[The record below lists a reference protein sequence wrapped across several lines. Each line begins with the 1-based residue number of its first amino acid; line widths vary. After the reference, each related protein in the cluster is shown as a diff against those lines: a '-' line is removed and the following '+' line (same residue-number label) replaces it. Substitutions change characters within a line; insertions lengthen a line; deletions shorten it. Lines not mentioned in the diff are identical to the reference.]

1 MGKPFEKIQQ
11 RFVRCFLAG
20 VFALLPVIITV
31 AVVVWVTD
39 FLNRFIGPE
48 TFIGGQLSKLG
59 LQIADE
65 SAETLSFTSYA
76 IGWIIVLAAVFCLG
90 IVIEMGARNRI
101 KKLVDAI
108 LSRVPLVG
116 KIYSSSRQVVD
127 MLDKT
132 DDQNLQGM
140 KPVFC
145 YFGQQNPTVFL
156 ALLVSPKR
164 FRLNEIDYCIVIVP
178 TAPIPFGGGLLFVPA
193 PCVKDAPLSVDALM
207 SIYVSMGA
215 TAGQF
220 LTESPA
226 ATEEIDPAGRG

>member
-1 MGKPFEKIQQ
+1 MGKPFEYIRK
-11 RFVRCFLAG
+11 RFISCFLAG

-39 FLNRFIGPE
+39 FLERFIGPK
-48 TFIGGQLSKLG
+48 TVIGQQLSKLG
-59 LQIADE
+59 LQFADG
-65 SAETLSFTSYA
+65 SSSKLLQYA

-132 DDQNLQGM
+132 DDENLQGM

-156 ALLVSPKR
+156 ALLVSPKH
-164 FRLNEIDYCIVIVP
+164 FRLEEVDYAIVIIP
-178 TAPIPFGGGLLFVPA
+178 TAPVPFGGGLLFVPVA
-193 PCVKDAPLSVDALM
+193 CVKEAPLSVDALM

-220 LTESPA
+220 LPESPP
-226 ATEEIDPAGRG
+226 PAE

>member
-11 RFVRCFLAG
+11 RLIRCFLAG
-20 VFALLPVIITV
+20 VFALLPVIIPV

-39 FLNRFIGPE
+39 FLERFIGPK
-48 TFIGGQLSKLG
+48 TFIGQQLSKLG
-59 LQIADE
+59 LQFADDD
-65 SAETLSFTSYA
+65 SSKLLSYA
-76 IGWIIVLAAVFCLG
+76 VGWIIVLAAVFCLG
-90 IVIEMGARNRI
+90 IIIEMGARNRI

-164 FRLNEIDYCIVIVP
+164 FRLDEIDYYIVIVP

-193 PCVKDAPLSVDALM
+193 PCVKEAPLSVDALM
-207 SIYVSMGA
+207 SIYLSMGA
-215 TAGQF
+215 TAAQF
-220 LTESPA
+220 LPESPP
-226 ATEEIDPAGRG
+226 ATEESVSSSRD

>member
-1 MGKPFEKIQQ
+1 MGKPFEKVQQ
-11 RFVRCFLAG
+11 RVIRCFLAG

-39 FLNRFIGPE
+39 FLERFIGPK
-48 TFIGGQLSKLG
+48 TVIGEQLSKLG
-59 LQIADE
+59 LQFADDP
-65 SAETLSFTSYA
+65 SADGSSNLLSYA

-156 ALLVSPKR
+156 ALLVSPKQ

-178 TAPIPFGGGLLFVPA
+178 TAPVPFGGGLLFVPA
-193 PCVKDAPLSVDALM
+193 PCVKEAPLSVD
-207 SIYVSMGA
+207 
-215 TAGQF
+215 
-220 LTESPA
+220 
-226 ATEEIDPAGRG
+226 